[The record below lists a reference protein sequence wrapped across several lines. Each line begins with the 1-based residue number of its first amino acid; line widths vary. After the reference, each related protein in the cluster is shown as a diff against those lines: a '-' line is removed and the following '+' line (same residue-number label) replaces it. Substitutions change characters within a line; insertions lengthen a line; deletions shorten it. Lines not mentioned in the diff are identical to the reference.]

1 MRLWKENRPRFCS
14 WMMDQGPK
22 EVTVADFVMPKITK
36 KNGSVVAMILTG
48 IFVIE
53 AMQRN
58 GNERELG
65 RGLEA
70 LPHYPG

>member
-1 MRLWKENRPRFCS
+1 
-14 WMMDQGPK
+14 MDQ
-22 EVTVADFVMPKITK
+22 E
-36 KNGSVVAMILTG
+36 VVAMILTG
-48 IFVIE
+48 AANFEVARRRGPYRGYFQTPIE